1 MHTGK
6 HPGNKRIEGKEGEGT
21 RGGRT
26 PRGNSSTGGLGV
38 GGDDSVC
45 ECVCVTGRV
54 CVCAS
59 FIRRW
64 FGEQGMLHIQIITD
78 HPYKLEGSQF
88 NHRVKRT
95 HKQQPSSKSSD
106 MK

>member
-6 HPGNKRIEGKEGEGT
+6 HPGNKRIEGKEGEGI

-45 ECVCVTGRV
+45 ECVCNRKSLCVRQLHKEVVWRARNVT
-54 CVCAS
+54 
-59 FIRRW
+59 
-64 FGEQGMLHIQIITD
+64 
-78 HPYKLEGSQF
+78 HPDYNRPPL
-88 NHRVKRT
+88 
-95 HKQQPSSKSSD
+95 
-106 MK
+106 